1 MKLESRINVFEKHRE
16 RLGKNLE
23 ELDSEKIKEEP
34 ERVYP
39 IAREYNESNGVYS
52 QYVFENFGKGIDE
65 VDIQKIINDN
75 AEREGIID
83 PTPTPISEAQPIYEP
98 EQSNSNSVEQDIQ
111 RTHTPYQIGDAQNTV
126 KKFKYYINLEFC
138 IFFILAKPKFVLSDK
153 G

>member
-39 IAREYNESNGVYS
+39 IAREYNESNAVYS

-65 VDIQKIINDN
+65 LDIQKIINDN
-75 AEREGIID
+75 AEREG
-83 PTPTPISEAQPIYEP
+83 
-98 EQSNSNSVEQDIQ
+98 NV
-111 RTHTPYQIGDAQNTV
+111 R
-126 KKFKYYINLEFC
+126 F
-138 IFFILAKPKFVLSDK
+138 
-153 G
+153 